1 MVPVSLLPSFSSFLS
16 SSSSVILFFLLSLS
30 SFYSPLPFYTPYFCL
45 RRMMYRSSRTN
56 ATFEEGRSNGVRRG
70 ELLISI
76 GETHEILP
84 IVEFQWIGRHL
95 PLCDGSNRYGRREIR
110 IGSMVRIMN
119 CGLPVYYREMGGY
132 RGAVLWLFSVFFS
145 FFLFLRFHHPIFIE
159 TILRSRSFSIIFFII
174 SFQYI
179 EFDLIFPFSLLR
191 VFRSI
196 FRIRS
201 KNNVM

>member
-132 RGAVLWLFSVFFS
+132 RGAVLWLFSVFFFFFPFFTIS
-145 FFLFLRFHHPIFIE
+145 SSDFVLFFLLFLFNI
-159 TILRSRSFSIIFFII
+159 
-174 SFQYI
+174 
-179 EFDLIFPFSLLR
+179 
-191 VFRSI
+191 
-196 FRIRS
+196 
-201 KNNVM
+201 